1 MNSPCIDVCT
11 MDPVTGLC
19 AGCGRTLQE
28 IASWSS
34 ISDAERERIMK
45 LLPARLRTAAMK
57 LTLER

>member
-45 LLPARLRTAAMK
+45 LLPDRLRKAAMK